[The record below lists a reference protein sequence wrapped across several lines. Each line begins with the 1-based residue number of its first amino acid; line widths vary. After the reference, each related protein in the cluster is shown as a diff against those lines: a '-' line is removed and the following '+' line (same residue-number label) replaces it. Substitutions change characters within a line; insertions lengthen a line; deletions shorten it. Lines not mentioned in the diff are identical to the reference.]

1 MPGGLRSRS
10 AVGPAATWVWAA
22 RGRVKVLGQGGLEG
36 SSPRFLLGYAAV
48 RGKAEEL
55 PASEVESPWNRAPW
69 GDKVAADA
77 DPVHCKACECQTAGS
92 SHCLPPGPV
101 AAIPFPPGDGGASH
115 QRPTA
120 SRWWGFGLGVWPNNV
135 VFLRGHRAAPPRQSS
150 MGRSTGFEGKRV
162 CILLVARPSGRSFHP
177 WLPTLKFVAGI

>member
-1 MPGGLRSRS
+1 MRGVLPGEGGSVPGGLQSRS
-10 AVGPAATWVWAA
+10 AVGPAAAWVWAA

-92 SHCLPPGPV
+92 SHRLPPGPV
-101 AAIPFPPGDGGASH
+101 AAIPFPPAMEELRVRDPQLLAGGDLGL
-115 QRPTA
+115 
-120 SRWWGFGLGVWPNNV
+120 GFGQIMGFFLGGTG
-135 VFLRGHRAAPPRQSS
+135 LPP
-150 MGRSTGFEGKRV
+150 
-162 CILLVARPSGRSFHP
+162 PS
-177 WLPTLKFVAGI
+177 LKQHGA